1 MFDHQPQCFC
11 EPEDGIGRFT
21 LGIREIRD
29 SKKRAINVIVTVDKQ
44 EFHRKR
50 LILDSE
56 CMIPDDQGVTEEWI
70 VRVDGREY
78 GPANIETLR
87 EWKAEG
93 RVLPANE
100 ARRADTEL
108 WSLASEIPGL
118 FNVEAL
124 AAVSASRLTHS
135 ASSEQAPPTPLR
147 PRGFGQILA
156 DTFRI
161 YVRGFLQFLSLA
173 LLVVLP
179 SVCAQLTAMWMQ
191 TGKASDA
198 DPRVL
203 AAGGFAFLMF
213 IFSMAMWPVYVA
225 GVQIITVEIAAGR
238 RTGFFAALNDAVRF
252 WPRVAALCIF
262 VYGVFFLLI
271 VFAFL
276 IAAMI
281 IAGSSSVFVILL
293 ALALLGLQVWMFGR
307 FFVNV
312 LFWQQF
318 AVLENAGVID
328 SLRESRNLA
337 RSGRELS
344 WFQRPLWRGALLVS
358 IWTAFVLAITLGP
371 EWSTLRHYFNEL
383 TTTQDPQAL
392 LQQLTATQQA
402 HGFDIFHFALN
413 LLKGIL
419 QPLLGIAFVVLYF
432 DSKSDRHGDPDSAH
446 RDRY

>member
-1 MFDHQPQCFC
+1 
-11 EPEDGIGRFT
+11 
-21 LGIREIRD
+21 
-29 SKKRAINVIVTVDKQ
+29 
-44 EFHRKR
+44 
-50 LILDSE
+50 
-56 CMIPDDQGVTEEWI
+56 MIPDDQGVTEEWI
-70 VRVDGREY
+70 LRVDGREY

-108 WSLASEIPGL
+108 WRLAAEIPGL

-124 AAVSASRLTHS
+124 PTVSVPRPTHS
-135 ASSEQAPPTPLR
+135 TSSGEAPSPLP

-156 DTFRI
+156 ETFRI
-161 YVRGFLQFLSLA
+161 YARGFLQFLPLT

-179 SVCAQLTAMWMQ
+179 SVCGQLTAMWMQ
-191 TGKASDA
+191 TGQASNA
-198 DPRVL
+198 DLRVL

-225 GVQIITVEIAAGR
+225 GIQIITTEIAAGR
-238 RTGFFAALNDAVRF
+238 RIGFFAALNDAVRF
-252 WPRVAALCIF
+252 WPRIAALCIF

-281 IAGSSSVFVILL
+281 VGGGSSVFVILL

-318 AVLENAGVID
+318 AVLENAGVIE

-337 RSGRELS
+337 RSGRELP
-344 WFQRPLWRGALLVS
+344 WFQRPLWRGVFIASL
-358 IWTAFVLAITLGP
+358 WFAFVLAIALVSQWTTLQH
-371 EWSTLRHYFNEL
+371 SFNEL
-383 TTTQDPQAL
+383 MTTQDPQAL
-392 LQQLTATQQA
+392 LQRLTEAQQA
-402 HGFDIFHFALN
+402 HSFDVLSFALGI
-413 LLKGIL
+413 LQKIL
-419 QPLLGIAFVVLYF
+419 QPLIGIAFVVLYM
-432 DSKSDRHGDPDSAH
+432 DSRKER
-446 RDRY
+446 